1 MTLQNNMD
9 RLLRWLYE
17 KDKEDSEIWLQ
28 GPEIQDNLQLRIPE
42 INDALDLLYD
52 NGLIDRMSWMGTAPY
67 NFGQIRINPQGK
79 YEVESVNSKKDLPVF
94 DARKK
99 LLFFSYSTKD
109 RVKVGEICDILTGD
123 YNFDVFKA
131 HDTIRVTQEWRTEI
145 KENLD
150 NCDGL
155 VAYITRNFR
164 SSEWTYQECG
174 WVAGRGIPIYSLF
187 IMKKI
192 PSGFIE
198 ERQGTRIL
206 DSTEPK
212 EIAQQINGAFG

>member
-9 RLLRWLYE
+9 RLLQWFYE
-17 KDKEDSEIWLQ
+17 KDKENSERWIQ
-28 GPEIQDNLQLRIPE
+28 GPEIQEDLKLSITDM
-42 INDALDLLYD
+42 NDVIDLLYN
-52 NGLIDRMSWMGTAPY
+52 NGLVDRMSWMGTAPY
-67 NFGQIRINPQGK
+67 RFGQIRINAQGK
-79 YEVESVNSKKDLPVF
+79 LEVERVNSTKNLPVL
-94 DARKK
+94 DTRKK

-109 RVKVGEICDILTGD
+109 RAKVGEICDILTGD

-187 IMKKI
+187 VMKKI
-192 PSGFIE
+192 PGGFIE

-206 DSTEPK
+206 DATEPK